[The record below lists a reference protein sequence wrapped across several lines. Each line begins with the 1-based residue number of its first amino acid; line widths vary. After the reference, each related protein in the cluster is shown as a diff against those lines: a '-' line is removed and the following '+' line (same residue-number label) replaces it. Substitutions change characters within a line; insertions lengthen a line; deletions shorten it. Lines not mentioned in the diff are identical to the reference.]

1 MLLPI
6 FENRFKKD
14 IKRLQKRGKD
24 MTKLKNV
31 IDKLLQKQELEPKY
45 KDHALMGNWN
55 GYRDCHL
62 EPDWLL
68 IYKITDTHLF
78 LVRSGSHRGRG
89 STGRFIS
96 QFDLDRSIGLW

>member
-55 GYRDCHL
+55 GYRDCRNRDSKPL
-62 EPDWLL
+62 YFFRQTQSARRARSPDNGRFN
-68 IYKITDTHLF
+68 LF
-78 LVRSGSHRGRG
+78 LWFLFR
-89 STGRFIS
+89 
-96 QFDLDRSIGLW
+96 

>member
-78 LVRSGSHRGRG
+78 LVRFGSHA
-89 STGRFIS
+89 
-96 QFDLDRSIGLW
+96 DLF